1 MYWHWTL
8 ALMQMFITVLS
19 YRQSM
24 KLRLDGWDLG
34 ITFSACHFLPG
45 HSKCNR
51 LHGHNYAINLEIEGD
66 MKGDGIIFDFVALK
80 SAMREI
86 ASELDHCVLMPGRS
100 EAVNVRV
107 GEDVWVECD
116 GKSYSFPGEDVN
128 VLDIEVI
135 SAEALAEYILDKMLD
150 SLDITPNL
158 QSISVGV
165 DEGKGQGAWAC
176 KKL

>member
-1 MYWHWTL
+1 
-8 ALMQMFITVLS
+8 MQMFITVLS

-24 KLRLDGWDLG
+24 KLRLDGWDMG
-34 ITFSACHFLPG
+34 MTFSACHFLPG

-51 LHGHNYAINLEIEGD
+51 LHGHNYAIHLEIEGNVKD
-66 MKGDGIIFDFVALK
+66 DGIVFDFVVLK

-100 EAVNVRV
+100 EVVKVVV
-107 GEDVWVECD
+107 GEDVRVECD
-116 GKSYSFPGEDVN
+116 GKSYSFPREDVN
-128 VLDIEVI
+128 VLDIEVV
-135 SAEALAEYILDKMLD
+135 SAELLAEYILDKMLD

-176 KKL
+176 KNL